1 MKPSIYKV
9 VEEAILNNQDYNR
22 IWSNSDFENLS
33 VASVSKALSILC
45 QKNIIKRIEKGYY
58 YRPKMTVLGETVP
71 DYLKL
76 TFLKLEKKQ
85 AFYCISGISG
95 FNNIGLTTQVPNIT
109 VIACDCPMKN
119 SKGFKFI
126 RRKRPHSGTAIERI
140 ILDALIDI
148 DRISDT
154 TTSKNILKIKR
165 FIISGK
171 VDINDLGISAKQ
183 EPARVKAVIGALG
196 QELGMNKNILNNLKN
211 SLKSKTSII
220 GIESVL
226 KYAKFWNIK

>member
-1 MKPSIYKV
+1 
-9 VEEAILNNQDYNR
+9 
-22 IWSNSDFENLS
+22 
-33 VASVSKALSILC
+33 
-45 QKNIIKRIEKGYY
+45 
-58 YRPKMTVLGETVP
+58 MTILGESVP

-76 TFLKLEKKQ
+76 TFLKLEKKK

-154 TTSKNILKIKR
+154 ASAKNILKIKR

-183 EPARVKAVIGALG
+183 ESARVKAIVGALG
-196 QELGMNKNILNNLKN
+196 QELGMNKTILNDLKRTLNLKN
-211 SLKSKTSII
+211 NFII
-220 GIESVL
+220 DVASAL
-226 KYAKFWNIK
+226 KYAKCWNIK